1 MPDVFREVAS
11 QYPSRVAGSYLYSIL
26 PIVGQKLA
34 ALTSADELLLIDKSR
49 LELVSQYHDDVPAP
63 VACMT
68 GCDSAEESIICAGRD
83 GTVAIFD
90 LRTRG
95 RASHFK
101 IGQPSPS
108 LLDPAFQLE

>member
-1 MPDVFREVAS
+1 MEDDVEKRLIMPDVFREVAS

-68 GCDSAEESIICAGRD
+68 GCDSAEESIIAQ
-83 GTVAIFD
+83 A
-90 LRTRG
+90 
-95 RASHFK
+95 AMA
-101 IGQPSPS
+101 PWPS
-108 LLDPAFQLE
+108 LT